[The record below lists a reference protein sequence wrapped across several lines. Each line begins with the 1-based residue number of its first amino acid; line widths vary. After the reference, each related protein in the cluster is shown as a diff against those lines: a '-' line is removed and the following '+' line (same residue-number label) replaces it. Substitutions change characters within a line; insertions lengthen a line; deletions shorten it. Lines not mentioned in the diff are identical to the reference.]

1 MLSKTDFILTSAYYS
16 TFVEQKTSL
25 VFRACLHI
33 LGALNIFQPSTVK
46 CNWVFL
52 LPPFTSLVQIN
63 NTERHQ
69 DYSNLLIQH
78 LTIDFSYLI
87 FP

>member
-1 MLSKTDFILTSAYYS
+1 MLSKTDFILTNAYYS

-25 VFRACLHI
+25 VFRAFLHI
-33 LGALNIFQPSTVK
+33 LCALNIFQPSTVK

-52 LPPFTSLVQIN
+52 PPFTSLFQIN
-63 NTERHQ
+63 NTEKRQ
-69 DYSNLLIQH
+69 GYSHLLIQH
-78 LTIDFSYLI
+78 LIIDFSYLT